1 MMIRAVAGLT
11 ALLSLTA
18 CGARQAEQP
27 SASPLTVS
35 AAPILDAAAARYLQA
50 AQRRDPHDGYPRFTD
65 ARGAWQATPLNE
77 WTSGF
82 FPGVLW
88 YLYAHSGKA
97 ELREQADRWTTPLL
111 LVPRRNIYTH
121 DLGFQYM
128 SSFGLA
134 YRLTGEERFR
144 HPILQAARLLAAR
157 FDAEVGAIKSWNWT
171 DPQRPFPVIADNMMN
186 LELLFWAARQP
197 DGDARWRDIA
207 VQHARTT
214 LKHHVRA
221 DGGSYHVVVFD
232 PAAGRVIERST
243 HQGYADESTWA
254 RGQAWLLY
262 GFTMAYRET
271 ADREF
276 LAAAQRVADYF
287 IAHLPEDRVPC
298 WDFQAPG
305 CPATARR
312 DASAAAIAA
321 AGLLE
326 LGTFTNPNTVNNTF
340 TDTCTYTC
348 AAERILASLSSPTY
362 FAASGDALIQHAVG
376 NHPAGTEIDV
386 GLIYG
391 DYYFVE
397 ALTRLRELR
406 GGART
411 ALLPRPAPRTFTWR
425 GELLRDARDR
435 LRREDPALRPALDA
449 LVRRAD
455 STLTVGPF
463 TVTAK
468 QRVPPSGDKRDYV
481 SYGPYWWPDSTKPNG
496 LPYIRRDG
504 VVNQE
509 LRRESDV
516 LRWYAFLDAVETL
529 AHAHYFTDA
538 SRYAERAALL
548 LRTWFVDPATRMN
561 PHMQYG
567 QAIPGVTEGRGI
579 GIIDTRDM
587 GRLLD
592 ALTLL
597 RGSGAVSR
605 ADELAITQWLAQ
617 YADWL
622 ANSAHGKDEAD
633 EANNHGTWYDVQRV
647 ALALFLG
654 DTAQARSILE
664 HDTRQRIA
672 AQIDSAGRQ
681 PLELSRTR
689 SLHYSVENLDGMT
702 RLAEMGRHV
711 DVDLWPSL
719 RAAIDYVARYAD
731 PQNQWPGQQITAE
744 APDLLVPLLR
754 RARVAYADAR
764 YREALGQLDA
774 RMLREHRTALLYP
787 EPARIRPDTL
797 LGAARL
803 AALPRAERGQWERY
817 LADSRRRAEQDR
829 AHVAAELRAARR
841 SELAPAP
848 AGPGFVV
855 TREMT
860 DAWFRTAEA
869 RRMADALITYQTPA
883 GGWSKRIAFTRPRV
897 RGESFSS
904 EDDWSWIGTLD
915 NGATTAQ
922 LEFLGS
928 IQRVQPGSAYQRAF
942 LRGVDYLLH
951 AQLPVGCWPQ
961 IYPLAGGYHDAIT
974 FNDDATVN
982 ALRILDAV
990 ATGEHAFV
998 PHELQEM
1005 ARQAVA
1011 RGVDCIV
1018 QTQVGVNGF
1027 KAVWGAQHDPL
1038 TLQPVKARA
1047 YEHPSLSGR
1056 ESAAILDFLMRRP
1069 APDSAVQAAVHAAAR
1084 WFRAHAIRGF
1094 SYVPRGVLT
1103 PQTDAGPLWAR
1114 FYEVGTNRPIFSD
1127 RDGVVRYQL
1136 SEIGEERR
1144 RGYLWY
1150 TDEPISTL
1158 RRYQRW
1164 ASNYPEK

>member
-11 ALLSLTA
+11 ALLSLSA
-18 CGARQAEQP
+18 CGARQ
-27 SASPLTVS
+27 S
-35 AAPILDAAAARYLQA
+35 AAPPADAFTVTVAPVLDVAAARYLGA
-50 AQRRDPHDGYPRFTD
+50 ARARDPHAGYPRFTD
-65 ARGAWQATPLNE
+65 AASNWQAVRLNE

-88 YLYAHSGKA
+88 YLYAHSGNA
-97 ELREQADRWTTPLL
+97 EVREQAERWTTPLL
-111 LVPRRNIYTH
+111 LIPRRNLYTH

-144 HPILQAARLLAAR
+144 HPLMQAARLLAAR

-197 DGDARWRDIA
+197 DGDARWLNIA

-214 LKHHVRA
+214 LKHHLRP

-232 PAAGRVIERST
+232 PADGRVIERST
-243 HQGYADESTWA
+243 HQGHAHESTWA

-271 ADREF
+271 ADPEF
-276 LAAAQRVADYF
+276 LVAAQRVADYF
-287 IAHLPEDRVPC
+287 ISHLPEDRVPC

-326 LGTFTNPNTVNNTF
+326 LATFANTE
-340 TDTCTYTC
+340 TDTYLR
-348 AAERILASLSSPTY
+348 AGERILAALNSPAY
-362 FAASGDALIQHAVG
+362 FAAGGEALLQHAVG

-386 GLIYG
+386 GLTYG
-391 DYYFVE
+391 DYYFIE
-397 ALTRLRELR
+397 AITRWQELR

-425 GELLRDARDR
+425 GELLRDARER
-435 LRREDPALRPALDA
+435 VLRGDAALRPALDA

-455 STLTVGPF
+455 AALTLGPF

-481 SYGPYWWPDSTKPNG
+481 SYGPYWWPDTTKPNG
-496 LPYIRRDG
+496 LPYVRRDG

-529 AHAHYFTDA
+529 AHAHYFTGA
-538 SRYAERAALL
+538 SRYAERAGLL

-592 ALTLL
+592 AITLL
-597 RGSGAVSR
+597 RGSSAVR
-605 ADELAITQWLAQ
+605 PADDAAIMQWLRQ

-633 EANNHGTWYDVQRV
+633 EANNHGTWYDAQRV

-664 HDTRQRIA
+664 RDTRQRIA

-681 PLELSRTR
+681 PLELARTR
-689 SLHYSVENLDGMT
+689 SLHYSVENLEGMT

-711 DVDLWPSL
+711 GVDLWPSL

-731 PQNQWPGQQITAE
+731 PQNKWPAQQITAE
-744 APDLLVPLLR
+744 APDLFVPLLR

-764 YREALGQLDA
+764 YREALDKLET
-774 RMLREHRTALLYP
+774 RLLREHRTALLYP
-787 EPARIRPDTL
+787 EPARVRPDTL
-797 LGAARL
+797 LGGARL
-803 AALPRAERGQWERY
+803 AALPPAERVQWERY
-817 LADSRRRAEQDR
+817 LADSRQHAEQDR
-829 AHVAAELRAARR
+829 AHMAAELRAVGR
-841 SELAPAP
+841 SEPTPAP
-848 AGPGFVV
+848 AGPGFFV

-869 RRMADALITYQTPA
+869 RRTADALITYQTPA
-883 GGWSKRIAFTRPRV
+883 GGWSKRIAFTRPRT

-928 IQRVQPGSAYQRAF
+928 LQRVQPDTAYQRAF
-942 LRGVDYLLH
+942 LRGIDYLLH

-961 IYPLAGGYHDAIT
+961 IYPLAGGYHDAVT
-974 FNDDATVN
+974 FNDDVTVN
-982 ALRILDAV
+982 ALRILEAV
-990 ATGEHAFV
+990 AAGQHGFV
-998 PHELQEM
+998 PEPQRE
-1005 ARQAVA
+1005 RTVQAVQ
-1011 RGVDCIV
+1011 RGIDCIL
-1018 QTQVGVNGF
+1018 QTQVSVNGF

-1038 TLQPVKARA
+1038 TLQPVQARA
-1047 YEHPSLSGR
+1047 YEHASLSGR

-1084 WFRAHAIRGF
+1084 WFREHAIRGF

-1103 PQTDAGPLWAR
+1103 PQADAGPLWAR
-1114 FYEVGTNRPIFSD
+1114 FYEIGTNRPIFSD
-1127 RDGVVRYQL
+1127 RDGVVRYRL

-1158 RRYQRW
+1158 RRYEQWSRR
-1164 ASNYPEK
+1164 YPGK